1 MPPNTAAA
9 ESSMAPK
16 AAPRSDAI
24 VTEPAAAQPPNCSR
38 NRANTCSMP
47 IQISSAAAVTP
58 SCSSAPA
65 EARNRVDRSGSFIHC
80 VSRTAS
86 GAGVVGPRIAA
97 TSTTEVENART
108 ANTASLIC
116 R

>member
-1 MPPNTAAA
+1 MRSWRNRLPAAA
-9 ESSMAPK
+9 ELSRSHAP
-16 AAPRSDAI
+16 AR
-24 VTEPAAAQPPNCSR
+24 
-38 NRANTCSMP
+38 SMP

-65 EARNRVDRSGSFIHC
+65 DARNRIDRSGSFIHA

-97 TSTTEVENART
+97 TSTTEVEKAST